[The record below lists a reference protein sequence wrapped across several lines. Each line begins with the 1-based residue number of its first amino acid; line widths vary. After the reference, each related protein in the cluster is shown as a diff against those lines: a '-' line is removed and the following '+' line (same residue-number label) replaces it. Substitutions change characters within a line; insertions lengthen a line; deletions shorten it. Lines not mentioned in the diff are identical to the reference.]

1 MADIS
6 ADIRDE
12 ISDISALMLL
22 IWIIIMIFCLRD
34 CFILF
39 YVCYGISMMFLYD
52 VWIINY
58 FFNNVLYVFTIDIST
73 GI

>member
-12 ISDISALMLL
+12 ISDISALIVTYLDNNNY
-22 IWIIIMIFCLRD
+22 FFLRD

-39 YVCYGISMMFLYD
+39 YVRYGISMMFLYD
-52 VWIINY
+52 VWIITY
-58 FFNNVLYVFTIDIST
+58 FF
-73 GI
+73 